1 MPYRPKTPCHHPG
14 CPELVEAGRL
24 YCEKHLPLHPE
35 ATRPAAKRGYNRRW
49 QKARK
54 SYLEAHPLCVQCAK
68 QGKYVRATV
77 VDHIIPH
84 RGDEKLFWDQNNWQ
98 ALCKNCHDTAERAK
112 ESGTEQNYNMID
124 GCVNNVPKKPRRI
137 GGRWSVL
144 DRLHIKQAERRQ
156 KDNAPQQEQERSR
169 KS

>member
-1 MPYRPKTPCHHPG
+1 MLTVTSVRLGFRGRTDLCRTDQRHRAITPAVRSWSNP
-14 CPELVEAGRL
+14 GRL

-68 QGKYVRATV
+68 KGKYVRATV

-84 RGDEKLFWDQNNWQ
+84 RGDQKLFWDQNNWQ
-98 ALCKNCHDTAERAK
+98 SLCKSCHDKKTL
-112 ESGTEQNYNMID
+112 TEDINPTYTY
-124 GCVNNVPKKPRRI
+124 
-137 GGRWSVL
+137 
-144 DRLHIKQAERRQ
+144 
-156 KDNAPQQEQERSR
+156 
-169 KS
+169 

>member
-1 MPYRPKTPCHHPG
+1 MPFKPKVSCRHPG
-14 CPELVEAGRL
+14 CPELVGAGRL

-35 ATRPAAKRGYNRRW
+35 VTRPAAKRGYNRRC

-84 RGDEKLFWDQNNWQ
+84 RGDQKLFWDQNNWQ
-98 ALCKNCHDTAERAK
+98 SLCKNCHDKKTL
-112 ESGTEQNYNMID
+112 TEDINPTY
-124 GCVNNVPKKPRRI
+124 PY
-137 GGRWSVL
+137 
-144 DRLHIKQAERRQ
+144 
-156 KDNAPQQEQERSR
+156 
-169 KS
+169 

>member
-14 CPELVEAGRL
+14 CPELVEPGRL

-68 QGKYVRATV
+68 KASTSGQRWWITSFRTV
-77 VDHIIPH
+77 VT
-84 RGDEKLFWDQNNWQ
+84 RNF
-98 ALCKNCHDTAERAK
+98 
-112 ESGTEQNYNMID
+112 SGTRTT
-124 GCVNNVPKKPRRI
+124 G
-137 GGRWSVL
+137 
-144 DRLHIKQAERRQ
+144 
-156 KDNAPQQEQERSR
+156 SR
-169 KS
+169 CARAAR

>member
-35 ATRPAAKRGYNRRW
+35 VTRPAAKRGYNRRW
-49 QKARK
+49 QKVRK

-84 RGDEKLFWDQNNWQ
+84 RGDQKLFWDQNNWQ
-98 ALCKNCHDTAERAK
+98 SLCKSCHDKKTL
-112 ESGTEQNYNMID
+112 TEDINPTYTY
-124 GCVNNVPKKPRRI
+124 CPPA
-137 GGRWSVL
+137 GGRGHFSTVKSHG
-144 DRLHIKQAERRQ
+144 DRWPLFCEK
-156 KDNAPQQEQERSR
+156 PQNS
-169 KS
+169 

>member
-14 CPELVEAGRL
+14 CPELVEPGRL

-68 QGKYVRATV
+68 KGKYVRATV

-84 RGDEKLFWDQNNWQ
+84 RGDQKLFWDQNNWQ
-98 ALCKNCHDTAERAK
+98 SLCKGKNVYIGAAG
-112 ESGTEQNYNMID
+112 SGVFFNAMDVLGVYGMTEEDINPTYTY
-124 GCVNNVPKKPRRI
+124 
-137 GGRWSVL
+137 
-144 DRLHIKQAERRQ
+144 
-156 KDNAPQQEQERSR
+156 
-169 KS
+169 

>member
-68 QGKYVRATV
+68 QGKYVRFVDFGGKPPTTEEVEMGRVLKFTGRAKGR
-77 VDHIIPH
+77 VDH
-84 RGDEKLFWDQNNWQ
+84 EKF
-98 ALCKNCHDTAERAK
+98 
-112 ESGTEQNYNMID
+112 
-124 GCVNNVPKKPRRI
+124 
-137 GGRWSVL
+137 
-144 DRLHIKQAERRQ
+144 
-156 KDNAPQQEQERSR
+156 
-169 KS
+169 

>member
-14 CPELVEAGRL
+14 CPELVEADRL

-35 ATRPAAKRGYNRRW
+35 VTRPAAKRGYNRRW

-84 RGDEKLFWDQNNWQ
+84 RGDQKLFWNQNNWQ
-98 ALCKNCHDTAERAK
+98 PLCKSCHDKKTL
-112 ESGTEQNYNMID
+112 TEDINPTYTY
-124 GCVNNVPKKPRRI
+124 
-137 GGRWSVL
+137 
-144 DRLHIKQAERRQ
+144 
-156 KDNAPQQEQERSR
+156 
-169 KS
+169 

>member
-1 MPYRPKTPCHHPG
+1 MGIIIIIVLACAVAVIDRKVEAAERQEELEEYIEAICEPRHI

-24 YCEKHLPLHPE
+24 YCEKHLLLHPE
-35 ATRPAAKRGYNRRW
+35 VTRPAAKRGYNRRW

-84 RGDEKLFWDQNNWQ
+84 RGDQKLFWDQNNWQ
-98 ALCKNCHDTAERAK
+98 ALCKSCHDKKTL
-112 ESGTEQNYNMID
+112 TEDINPTYTY
-124 GCVNNVPKKPRRI
+124 
-137 GGRWSVL
+137 
-144 DRLHIKQAERRQ
+144 
-156 KDNAPQQEQERSR
+156 
-169 KS
+169 

>member
-54 SYLEAHPLCVQCAK
+54 SYLEAIRCVCSVPSRVSMSGQ
-68 QGKYVRATV
+68 RSWITSFHTV
-77 VDHIIPH
+77 VT
-84 RGDEKLFWDQNNWQ
+84 RNF
-98 ALCKNCHDTAERAK
+98 
-112 ESGTEQNYNMID
+112 SGTKII
-124 GCVNNVPKKPRRI
+124 GRLSARTVTIRR
-137 GGRWSVL
+137 R
-144 DRLHIKQAERRQ
+144 
-156 KDNAPQQEQERSR
+156 
-169 KS
+169 

>member
-1 MPYRPKTPCHHPG
+1 MPYRPKTPCHNPG

-35 ATRPAAKRGYNRRW
+35 ITRPAAKRGYNRRW

-54 SYLEAHPLCVQCAK
+54 SYLEAHPLCVMCAK

-84 RGDEKLFWDQNNWQ
+84 RGDQKLFWDQNNWQ
-98 ALCKNCHDTAERAK
+98 SLCKSCHDKKTL
-112 ESGTEQNYNMID
+112 TEDINPTYTY
-124 GCVNNVPKKPRRI
+124 
-137 GGRWSVL
+137 
-144 DRLHIKQAERRQ
+144 
-156 KDNAPQQEQERSR
+156 
-169 KS
+169 

>member
-49 QKARK
+49 QKARSRIWK
-54 SYLEAHPLCVQCAK
+54 HIRFVCSAPSRQ
-68 QGKYVRATV
+68 VRPATV

-84 RGDEKLFWDQNNWQ
+84 RGDQKLFWDQNNWQ
-98 ALCKNCHDTAERAK
+98 SLCKSCHDKKTL
-112 ESGTEQNYNMID
+112 TEDINPTYTY
-124 GCVNNVPKKPRRI
+124 
-137 GGRWSVL
+137 
-144 DRLHIKQAERRQ
+144 
-156 KDNAPQQEQERSR
+156 
-169 KS
+169 

>member
-14 CPELVEAGRL
+14 CPELVEPGRL

-35 ATRPAAKRGYNRRW
+35 VTRPAAKRGYNRRW

-77 VDHIIPH
+77 VDHIVPH
-84 RGDEKLFWDQNNWQ
+84 RSDQKLFWDQNNWQ
-98 ALCKNCHDTAERAK
+98 ALCKNCHDKKTL
-112 ESGTEQNYNMID
+112 TEDINPTYTY
-124 GCVNNVPKKPRRI
+124 
-137 GGRWSVL
+137 
-144 DRLHIKQAERRQ
+144 
-156 KDNAPQQEQERSR
+156 
-169 KS
+169 

>member
-1 MPYRPKTPCHHPG
+1 M
-14 CPELVEAGRL
+14 EAGRL

-35 ATRPAAKRGYNRRW
+35 VTRPAAKRGYNRRW

-84 RGDEKLFWDQNNWQ
+84 RGDQKLFWDQNNWQ
-98 ALCKNCHDTAERAK
+98 SLCKSCHDKKTL
-112 ESGTEQNYNMID
+112 TEDINPPY
-124 GCVNNVPKKPRRI
+124 
-137 GGRWSVL
+137 SY
-144 DRLHIKQAERRQ
+144 
-156 KDNAPQQEQERSR
+156 
-169 KS
+169 

>member
-14 CPELVEAGRL
+14 CPELVEPGRL

-68 QGKYVRATV
+68 KGKYVRATV

-84 RGDEKLFWDQNNWQ
+84 RGDQKLFWDQNNWQ
-98 ALCKNCHDTAERAK
+98 SLCKSCHDKKTADRRHQPDLHLLTPPLGPGSLLYGEVTRRPVRLFCEK
-112 ESGTEQNYNMID
+112 PQN
-124 GCVNNVPKKPRRI
+124 
-137 GGRWSVL
+137 
-144 DRLHIKQAERRQ
+144 
-156 KDNAPQQEQERSR
+156 
-169 KS
+169 